1 MSHQL
6 KVTLQGVE
14 PPIWRRL
21 VVPSEFTLYQLHCAI
36 QLVMGWDNS
45 HLHDFEIKKQRYSVD
60 PDDFGSPLDET
71 TAHLCDVAKA
81 RTKIRYTYDFG
92 DSWRH
97 EIVVEKVIDDAN
109 VAPPVCTGGARACPP
124 EDCGGPW
131 GYADKL
137 QTLAGPEDEDDE
149 DNAELRDWMGRDFD
163 PERFEVDAVNA
174 RLLEAF
180 RPEPRRSKRK

>member
-36 QLVMGWDNS
+36 QVAMGWDNC
-45 HLHDFEIKKQRYSVD
+45 HLHEFEIKKQRYSMD
-60 PDDFGSPLDET
+60 TDDFGSPLNET
-71 TAHLCDVAKA
+71 TTRLCDVAKA
-81 RTKIRYTYDFG
+81 RTKIRYKYDFG
-92 DSWRH
+92 DTWRH
-97 EIVVEKVIDDAN
+97 EIVVEKVLQDAE

-131 GYADKL
+131 GYTDKL
-137 QTLAGPEDEDDE
+137 EALAAPEEEDDE

-163 PERFEVDAVNA
+163 PERFDIDVLNA
-174 RLLEAF
+174 ALLKVF
-180 RPEPRRSKRK
+180 RPAKRRATRK